1 MKAALALL
9 IVVQLGILITAIN
22 ILLFPI
28 TNIIITLSL
37 PRDML
42 QSSSQIFVKA

>member
-22 ILLFPI
+22 ILLLPI

-37 PRDML
+37 LRDML
-42 QSSSQIFVKA
+42 QSSCQIFMKA